1 MFKNTGALPHPG
13 FIELSSI
20 LLPELS
26 WKLPE
31 LSRKLPEY
39 FKLFSED
46 GRVQLPGLT
55 KIACEKRA
63 PHPVPRSGRRHNL
76 LRPVD
81 LRAGRLK
88 LLFQKGSPIS
98 RGVLFISFYYPRFCL
113 RLFTVQ
119 RKRQGRAHQL
129 HNASAK
135 TAHTITT
142 TVQRTSSFGA
152 KTLHNAQVDPAV
164 LYSGQ
169 VLSVQ

>member
-1 MFKNTGALPHPG
+1 MEACG
-13 FIELSSI
+13 I
-20 LLPELS
+20 
-26 WKLPE
+26 
-31 LSRKLPEY
+31 Y
-39 FKLFSED
+39 FKLLPGIYPED

-113 RLFTVQ
+113 RLFTVP
-119 RKRQGRAHQL
+119 RQATRPRTPATLL
-129 HNASAK
+129 HNTSAK